1 MVGFPLRNG
10 TPRPPRRPGHEN
22 LRAQARERAR
32 TAKKQLFVL
41 GPLLAVVLVVND
53 QREALFGADEPVRI
67 ATAIVLVI
75 IGWGIARG
83 LARALDTRFARD
95 LDPGTAGVASFL
107 VRLVTIVAMLLV
119 SLRIAGLEPGT
130 LALGASF
137 TAVVFGLAAQQTF
150 GNIFAGVVLLSARPF
165 SVGDRVR
172 FSGFGMDVE
181 GTVKSHGLLYV
192 TCFDGD
198 DDVLVPNNTALTM
211 SVRPIREPAGV
222 DLRARLPQ
230 DVDPEAVQERVAGA
244 LTVPTRAAP
253 EILLEELDGDE
264 VVLRIRAVPVQP
276 ERGGALAREVLRTVS
291 DISDGGTSPSDGGTA
306 NGAAGSR
313 SRRPGDGDSGSS
325 DAAPAQAA

>member
-1 MVGFPLRNG
+1 MLRFPLRNG

-22 LRAQARERAR
+22 LRAQAIDRAR
-32 TAKKQLFVL
+32 TARKQLLVL

-83 LARALDTRFARD
+83 LARALDARFARN

-181 GTVKSHGLLYV
+181 GTVKAHGLLYV
-192 TCFDGD
+192 TCFEGD

-230 DVDPEAVQERVAGA
+230 DVDPEAVQERVAES

-291 DISDGGTSPSDGGTA
+291 DISDGASPSGGGPSP
-306 NGAAGSR
+306 GADAAR

-325 DAAPAQAA
+325 DASAAQAA